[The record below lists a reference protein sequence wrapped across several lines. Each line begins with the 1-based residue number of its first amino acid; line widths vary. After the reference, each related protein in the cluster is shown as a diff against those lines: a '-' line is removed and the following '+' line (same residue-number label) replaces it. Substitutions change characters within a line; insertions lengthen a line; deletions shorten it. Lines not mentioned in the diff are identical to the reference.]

1 MKLRISWMH
10 VLAPA
15 FVVALAASGTH
26 AATSARVGADVPAM
40 FGANLP
46 RETQGAHTVSFPG
59 SALDGIRQAGELD
72 DATQV
77 AARCRARR
85 SRGGTGRSAGIA
97 SPSIVN
103 IPNEEE
109 TPKPPEK
116 VSETSGS
123 GGYYDENGV
132 FHGDLPSSGGEAA
145 DRPSETAP

>member
-1 MKLRISWMH
+1 MKLSISWTQ

-26 AATSARVGADVPAM
+26 AATSARAGAEVPAM

-59 SALDGIRQAGELD
+59 SALDGIRQAEGLD

-85 SRGGTGRSAGIA
+85 SRGSTGRSAGIA

-103 IPNEEE
+103 IPNEEG
-109 TPKPPEK
+109 TPEPPEK
-116 VSETSGS
+116 VSETGDS

-132 FHGDLPSSGGEAA
+132 FHGDTQPSGGESAR
-145 DRPSETAP
+145 D